1 MPKIIK
7 EVKKPKPVFAVSS
20 DGDDDDDD
28 DDEINDIDLSARSS
42 SPVVASNRPKRAN
55 RDTRAYK
62 VISFLLFSAF
72 IQIHLFL
79 YKHSITVR

>member
-20 DGDDDDDD
+20 DGSDG